1 MLSQR
6 DQKVM
11 MFKLVLYTD
20 KYKVWFI
27 HDGEEPIER
36 IPSYPDYRQMTV
48 QDIVRE
54 RGDNSITHLC
64 MQSLTNLPEWLSDVA
79 PDLTQL
85 KLEYIDEKSPSDGT
99 FNWQR

>member
-1 MLSQR
+1 
-6 DQKVM
+6 M
-11 MFKLVLYTD
+11 MFKLVVYTD
-20 KYKVWFI
+20 KYKVWFR
-27 HDGEEPIER
+27 HDGEEPIEM
-36 IPSYPDYRQMTV
+36 IPLFPDYRLMTV

-64 MQSLTNLPEWLSDVA
+64 MWDLKTLPEWLPDVA

-85 KLEYIDEKSPSDGT
+85 HLFLVDQKSLSDGT

>member
-1 MLSQR
+1 
-6 DQKVM
+6 
-11 MFKLVLYTD
+11 
-20 KYKVWFI
+20 
-27 HDGEEPIER
+27 
-36 IPSYPDYRQMTV
+36 MTV

-64 MQSLTNLPEWLSDVA
+64 MWDPETLPEWLLDVA

-85 KLEYIDEKSPSDGT
+85 RLVDIDTKSLRDGT

>member
-1 MLSQR
+1 
-6 DQKVM
+6 
-11 MFKLVLYTD
+11 MFKLVVYTD
-20 KYKVWFI
+20 KYRVWFR

-36 IPSYPDYRQMTV
+36 LPYRPEYREMTR

-64 MQSLTNLPEWLSDVA
+64 MWDLKTLPEWLPDVA

-85 KLEYIDEKSPSDGT
+85 QLQSIDEKSLRDGR

>member
-1 MLSQR
+1 MLPER
-6 DQKVM
+6 P
-11 MFKLVLYTD
+11 
-20 KYKVWFI
+20 KYR
-27 HDGEEPIER
+27 E
-36 IPSYPDYRQMTV
+36 MTR

-64 MQSLTNLPEWLSDVA
+64 IWHLETLPGWLPDIA

-85 KLEYIDEKSPSDGT
+85 RLMDIDMESLSDGT